1 MPARREMHTG
11 RHNFL
16 HRSWGPLEPFGDS
29 MPELC
34 HTAGVHSHKVT
45 DHHHYWED
53 GGATYHQ
60 RFRTHEFVRGQEGD
74 WWKGDAE
81 KLRDLNYPD
90 REIFPSLKSPGATKK
105 RQDAIN
111 REQAPSTET
120 MPQYK

>member
-1 MPARREMHTG
+1 MQPLPRAAAALKSRRSG
-11 RHNFL
+11 CPQRLLSN
-16 HRSWGPLEPFGDS
+16 PQ
-29 MPELC
+29 
-34 HTAGVHSHKVT
+34 AGCADSHKVT

-90 REIFPSLKSPGATKK
+90 REIFPSLKSPNATKK

>member
-1 MPARREMHTG
+1 VQPLPYLRLLDPQRSPLHT
-11 RHNFL
+11 
-16 HRSWGPLEPFGDS
+16 D
-29 MPELC
+29 
-34 HTAGVHSHKVT
+34 SHKVT

>member
-1 MPARREMHTG
+1 MTPCPRLCTRAACVSAAAPFASSGTKEARCCT
-11 RHNFL
+11 
-16 HRSWGPLEPFGDS
+16 D
-29 MPELC
+29 
-34 HTAGVHSHKVT
+34 SHKVT

-90 REIFPSLKSPGATKK
+90 REIFPPIATPGATKK